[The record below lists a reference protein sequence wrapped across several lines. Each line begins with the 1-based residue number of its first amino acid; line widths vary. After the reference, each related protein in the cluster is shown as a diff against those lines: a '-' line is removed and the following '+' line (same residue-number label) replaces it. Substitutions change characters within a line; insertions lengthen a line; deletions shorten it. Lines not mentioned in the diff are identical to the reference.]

1 MRIAVNTLPVVPGI
15 TVSAETYTSSLVRSL
30 LEVDSRNEYLLILR
44 RDNGHIFP
52 KEGKGV
58 SHVVSPVGGRSRAA
72 RILWEQMVL
81 PWVCKSRGVD
91 LLVIPTGVGPMWV
104 PCPSVVIVT
113 LMLAFR
119 MPESLPWLK
128 RVYYRWS
135 HSASIRQAGRVV
147 ALSEKGRQDIQ
158 RHLGLDASRIEV
170 VYPGV
175 PEEFRPGTPG
185 SFSNS
190 IAELAE
196 VRDYILAVGPVQP
209 YKNLDLLVGAFSMVR
224 ARGFPHRLVIAS
236 GGQAVPSSL
245 RRLAEDS
252 DMSGEVCFIERFLT
266 REELVALY
274 SGATVFVHPSSEEQF
289 SLTVVEAMSCGAPV
303 ITSDLPSFREQVG
316 DAGIVVEVGN
326 RSHLC
331 ESICAVLS
339 DPSRRKEM
347 SRRSL
352 ERSHKFSW
360 LDSARKMLAV
370 FEGVVANEG
379 RDAF

>member
-15 TVSAETYTSSLVRSL
+15 TVSAETYTSCLVRSL

-44 RDNGHIFP
+44 RDNGHLFP

-58 SHVVSPVGGRSRAA
+58 SHVVSPVGGRSRVA
-72 RILWEQMVL
+72 RVLWEQMVL

-113 LMLAFR
+113 LMLAFQ

-175 PEEFRPGTPG
+175 PEEFRSRTGD
-185 SFSNS
+185 SSNS
-190 IAELAE
+190 VSEVAE

-209 YKNLDLLVGAFSMVR
+209 YKNLDLLVRAFSMVR

-252 DMSGEVCFIERFLT
+252 GVSGEVYFIERFLT

-326 RSHLC
+326 PSHLC

-339 DPSRRKEM
+339 DPSQRKEM
-347 SRRSL
+347 SLRSL
-352 ERSHKFSW
+352 ERAHRFSW
-360 LDSARKMLAV
+360 RDSARKMLAV
-370 FEGVVANEG
+370 FEEVVGNEG
-379 RDAF
+379 QDGF

>member
-1 MRIAVNTLPVVPGI
+1 MRIAVNTLAVVPGI
-15 TVSAETYTSSLVRSL
+15 TASAETYTRSLIRSL
-30 LEVDSRNEYLLILR
+30 LQVDTQNEYLLILR
-44 RDNGHIFP
+44 KDNRHIFP
-52 KEGKGV
+52 EKGERV

-72 RILWEQMVL
+72 RVLWEQMVL
-81 PWVCKSRGVD
+81 PWVCKARGVD

-119 MPESLPWLK
+119 MPKSLPWIT

-158 RHLGLDASRIEV
+158 RHLGVDASRIEV

-175 PEEFRPGTPG
+175 PEEFRSRTGG
-185 SFSNS
+185 SSNS
-190 IAELAE
+190 VSEVTG

-209 YKNLDLLVGAFSMVR
+209 YKNLDLLVRVFSMVR

-245 RRLAEDS
+245 RRLAEDNGI
-252 DMSGEVCFIERFLT
+252 SGEVCFIERFLT

-316 DAGIVVEVGN
+316 DAGIVVEVN
-326 RSHLC
+326 NPSHLC
-331 ESICAVLS
+331 ESICTVLS

-352 ERSHKFSW
+352 ERSHMFSW
-360 LDSARKMLAV
+360 PDSARKMLAV
-370 FEGVVANEG
+370 FEGVVAKEG

>member
-15 TVSAETYTSSLVRSL
+15 TVSAETYTSCLVRSL

-44 RDNGHIFP
+44 RDNGHLFP

-58 SHVVSPVGGRSRAA
+58 SHVVSPVGGRSRVA
-72 RILWEQMVL
+72 RVLWEQMVL

-135 HSASIRQAGRVV
+135 HAASIRQASRVV

-175 PEEFRPGTPG
+175 PEEFRPNTPG
-185 SFSNS
+185 NSSNS
-190 IAELAE
+190 VSEVTG

-209 YKNLDLLVGAFSMVR
+209 YKNLDLLVHAFSMVR

-236 GGQAVPSSL
+236 AGQPVPSSL

-252 DMSGEVCFIERFLT
+252 GVSGEVYFIERFLT
-266 REELVALY
+266 REELAALY

-289 SLTVVEAMSCGAPV
+289 SLTVVEAMSCGTPV
-303 ITSDLPSFREQVG
+303 ITSDHPSFREQVG

-326 RSHLC
+326 PSHLC
-331 ESICAVLS
+331 ESICAVLL

-360 LDSARKMLAV
+360 PDSARKMLAV
-370 FEGVVANEG
+370 FEGVVANKG